1 MWPIVGSFVAVEER
15 LEQERT
21 RLALIRLQIS
31 KTEVEREIEKQLE

>member
-15 LEQERT
+15 FEQERT